1 MAIKR
6 FVAYYT
12 HESELAKVSSETLQA
27 DTTDSFVVGEMD
39 EDGIAR
45 LAAEGILIQ
54 VLAEEAKEAP
64 VGSPAPA
71 PAPASAPRPSHRSLR
86 SLPGAPLPQGVNAHG
101 KSPFVIELAGP
112 YLLESWKD
120 QLRVVGIELQEA
132 LEEGGYA
139 AHLRIAQ
146 VNKLRNLNFVKNVRL
161 ARADEFPSGMFNG
174 DRTADRDALVVGGIF
189 DGVGLIGQGD
199 GSQTAGVPAPMPLPV
214 PSIDLTR
221 FDVLLHD
228 PARMPELRAWL
239 AGEGIRVLEAGT
251 RKVRIE
257 LDRNS
262 AQLRRIESQPSVKQL
277 HEHIPPTLKNDSC
290 RRVMGFNASVPVAAH
305 WRYLG
310 AGEVVAVAD
319 SGIDQ
324 NHPDFSGRIKGVVP
338 RGRPGNASDPQGHG
352 THVAGTV
359 LGSGAGSGGS
369 DGQFCGVAP
378 KAELFFQSI
387 MDAAGN
393 LGGLPLELG
402 GLFEEAYQAGARI
415 HNNSWSSDTK
425 SFYTIEAM
433 EVDEFV
439 ASKQDMLIVI
449 AAGNCATTVDPFG
462 AASDSV
468 NPLSMGSPA
477 TAKNALTVGASS
489 SDRTDGPNA
498 HRLYTNLDPV
508 RFQNLRIGVGPVSGN
523 AESLAAFSGRGP
535 SDPRR
540 IKPDL
545 VAPGTD
551 VLSAKAQ
558 TAPVTNFWGPYQANS
573 QYAYLGGTSMA
584 APAVA
589 GCAAI
594 VREFYR
600 EEHNH
605 QASAALLKATLINGT
620 RRLKEPDANVGHDLL
635 PNFHQGFG
643 VVYMPYTHPNDKE
656 PWMHLLFNDTYLS
669 TNDAFV
675 QTGQRHRYLFEVE
688 AGDFLRICLVW
699 TDPAAGSSLQ
709 NNLGLILETPGVP
722 PVKIMGNHDR
732 QNPIGLLDRDNNVQ
746 IIRVE
751 RPQPGNYM
759 LQVFAPSILK
769 TGQHYAVV
777 VTGAIPGGMHRMG

>member
-12 HESELAKVSSETLQA
+12 HESELAKVSSETVQA
-27 DTTDSFVVGEMD
+27 DSTESFVVGEMD

-54 VLAEEAKEAP
+54 VLEETEAREALA
-64 VGSPAPA
+64 GGPAPA
-71 PAPASAPRPSHRSLR
+71 AAPRPSHRSLR
-86 SLPGAPLPQGVNAHG
+86 SLPGAPLEQGVNAHG

-120 QLRVVGIELQEA
+120 QLRGAGIELQEA

-139 AHLRIAQ
+139 AHLRISQ
-146 VNKLRNLNFVKNVRL
+146 VGKLQNLNFVKNVRL
-161 ARADEFPSGMFNG
+161 ARADEFPSGMFDG
-174 DRTADRDALVVGGIF
+174 DRAVDRDALVVGNIF

-199 GSQTAGVPAPMPLPV
+199 GPQAAGAPAPAAPPNV
-214 PSIDLTR
+214 VLTK

-228 PARMPELRAWL
+228 PARMQELRAWL
-239 AGEGIRVLEAGT
+239 TGESIPVLEAGL

-262 AQLRRIESQPSVKQL
+262 EQLRRIESRPYVKQL
-277 HEHIPPTLKNDSC
+277 HEHIPPTLNNDSC
-290 RRVMGFNASVPVAAH
+290 RRVMGFNANVPLAAH
-305 WRYLG
+305 WPYLG
-310 AGEVVAVAD
+310 AGELVAVAD
-319 SGIDQ
+319 SGIDE
-324 NHPDFSGRIKGVVP
+324 NHPDFGGRIQGVVA
-338 RGRPGNASDPQGHG
+338 RGRPGNARDMQGHG
-352 THVAGTV
+352 THVAGIAV
-359 LGSGAGSGGS
+359 GSGAGSG
-369 DGQFCGVAP
+369 GQFCGVAP
-378 KAELFFQSI
+378 KADLFFQSI
-387 MDAAGN
+387 MDAEGN

-402 GLFEEAYQAGARI
+402 GLFDEAYQAGARI

-433 EVDEFV
+433 EVDDFV
-439 ASKQDMLIVI
+439 ASRQDMLIVI
-449 AAGNCATTVDPFG
+449 AAGNCGTTVDPFG
-462 AASDSV
+462 AAADSV

-477 TAKNALTVGASS
+477 TAKNALTVGASR
-489 SDRTDGPNA
+489 SDRTDGPYAN
-498 HRLYTNLDPV
+498 RLYTELDRV
-508 RFQNLRIGVGPVSGN
+508 KLQNLQIGKGPVSGDPQC
-523 AESLAAFSGRGP
+523 LAAFSGRGP

-540 IKPDL
+540 IKPDV

-551 VLSAKAQ
+551 VLSTKAE
-558 TAPVTNFWGPYQANS
+558 TAPLTNFWGPYQAND

-600 EEHNH
+600 EGYNH
-605 QASAALLKATLINGT
+605 PASAALVKATLVNGT
-620 RRLKEPDANVGHDLL
+620 RRLTGPDANVGHSLL

-643 VVYMPYTHPNDKE
+643 AVYMPYTHPNAE
-656 PWMHLLFNDTYLS
+656 EGWMHLLFNDTYLS
-669 TNDAFV
+669 ANDAFV

-688 AGDFLRICLVW
+688 EGEFLRICLVW
-699 TDPAAGSSLQ
+699 TDPAVGSSLQ

-722 PVKIMGNHDR
+722 PGKIMGNHDR

-751 RPQPGNYM
+751 QPQPGNYM
-759 LQVFAPSILK
+759 LQVFAPNILK
-769 TGQHYAVV
+769 AGQHYAVV
-777 VTGAIPGGMHRMG
+777 VTGAIPGGMQRLGG